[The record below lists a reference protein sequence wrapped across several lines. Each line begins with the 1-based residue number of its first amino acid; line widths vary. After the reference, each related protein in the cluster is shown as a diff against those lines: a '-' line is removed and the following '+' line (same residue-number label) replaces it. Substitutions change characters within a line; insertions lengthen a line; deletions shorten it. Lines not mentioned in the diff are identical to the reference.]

1 MKLTEEQSE
10 MVAKNHSLI
19 YWYAHSSGLNLAD
32 WYDLLA
38 IELCYTVMKYD
49 PSKGSIGNYYKLRA
63 DGLVYKE
70 YRKSQTQKRLTQEV
84 AFIDNYHNIPDGSDI
99 RLERELLELLEGENG
114 EILKLK
120 MSGYTQT
127 EIARLLGV
135 SQSYVSNALKK
146 MRTIYN
152 ESK

>member
-1 MKLTEEQSE
+1 MKLTQEQSDLVE
-10 MVAKNHSLI
+10 KNHNLI
-19 YWYAHSSGLNLAD
+19 YWYAHTSGLNLSD

-49 PSKGSIGNYYKLRA
+49 ASKGSLGNYYKLRA

-70 YRKSQTQKRLTQEV
+70 YRKSQAQKRLTQEV
-84 AFIDNYHNIPDGSDI
+84 AFIDNYHNVPDGGDL
-99 RLERELLELLEGENG
+99 RMERELMEMLEGENG
-114 EILKLK
+114 DILKLK

-127 EIARLLGV
+127 EIAKLLGV
-135 SQSYVSNALKK
+135 SQSFVSNALKK

-152 ESK
+152 DSK